1 MVRGH
6 QGCTPIELKTRMQ
19 AAHGSEWRQTEN
31 TVARLYRLGLLQNRS
46 TVKHIPVI
54 CTPGCKTIPALT
66 TPNKRAVL
74 ATQAA
79 TEKRLKAQAA
89 KAAALAASAPNQRA
103 DNPEPNQTT
112 GSLTTRTAAQLCA
125 PRIVNAANMV
135 DHVTRLLL
143 TLADGER
150 LDAEQIADRLG
161 MPAEVTAVRTTL
173 SRMDYNGK
181 VRSRY
186 NADRSRLLYS
196 IDPSTA
202 ALLCKKQATESA
214 AATSQPAHNRNSQHL
229 VTAQASGQS
238 GQDDDDRIRPG
249 QYNPA
254 ALQCDRADGKA
265 FLAYPSLRNGQRV
278 PYDGIRGMCTGA
290 AGPIAHT
297 PSRLQ
302 A

>member
-6 QGCTPIELKTRMQ
+6 QGCTLIELKTRMQ

-46 TVKHIPVI
+46 TAKHIPVI
-54 CTPGCKTIPALT
+54 CTPGCKTIPAHT
-66 TPNKRAVL
+66 TPNQRAVL

-89 KAAALAASAPNQRA
+89 RAAHKALTAEIKKI
-103 DNPEPNQTT
+103 EPRTNTNLHCT
-112 GSLTTRTAAQLCA
+112 GLGKLCA
-125 PRIVNAANMV
+125 PRITNAASMV

-173 SRMDYNGK
+173 SRMDYHGK

-186 NADRSRLLYS
+186 NADRSHLLYS

-202 ALLCKKQATESA
+202 ALLRKKQATESA
-214 AATSQPAHNRNSQHL
+214 AAASQPAHNRNGQHL
-229 VTAQASGQS
+229 ATAQTNTQS
-238 GQDDDDRIRPG
+238 DHDDDNRIKPG

-297 PSRLQ
+297 PSRLKQ
-302 A
+302 